1 VSYNIL
7 VVPEDP
13 TSDHYILKP
22 LIRAASKHAGESNAV
37 ITVMTDPAMK
47 GVDQVLSRQTLQ
59 TVIARY
65 PQVDLFLLV
74 VDRDGSPARDQS
86 LADHVES
93 ARQRLAGRQRLDG
106 RTAWQELEVWCLAGR
121 SGGARSGRA
130 WREVRAEPHAKEIHF
145 DPVVRGLSLAHSP
158 GGGREILGR
167 QAAKNYTRVRA
178 LCPEL
183 TEIEQIIRRP

>member
-1 VSYNIL
+1 MVA
-7 VVPEDP
+7 PP
-13 TSDHYILKP
+13 
-22 LIRAASKHAGESNAV
+22 
-37 ITVMTDPAMK
+37 
-47 GVDQVLSRQTLQ
+47 
-59 TVIARY
+59 
-65 PQVDLFLLV
+65 
-74 VDRDGSPARDQS
+74 
-86 LADHVES
+86 
-93 ARQRLAGRQRLDG
+93 
-106 RTAWQELEVWCLAGR
+106 GR
-121 SGGARSGRA
+121 SLRCGVSLDDRAGARSGRA